1 MPHVFSLVRRP
12 PLNGHLF
19 QKRNHPRL
27 HGRVLHPRVAQ
38 GPRDG
43 GAVQTQRFRDVVL
56 RAPVPLESLPGPL
69 LELVYVH
76 DLLL

>member
-1 MPHVFSLVRRP
+1 
-12 PLNGHLF
+12 
-19 QKRNHPRL
+19 
-27 HGRVLHPRVAQ
+27 
-38 GPRDG
+38 
-43 GAVQTQRFRDVVL
+43 VL